1 MYALIGRLV
10 VKTGIFY
17 LRANYSR
24 QIRIG
29 AGVAT
34 LAIGAAVAY
43 LASRDVPEG

>member
-43 LASRDVPEG
+43 LAIERRPEG